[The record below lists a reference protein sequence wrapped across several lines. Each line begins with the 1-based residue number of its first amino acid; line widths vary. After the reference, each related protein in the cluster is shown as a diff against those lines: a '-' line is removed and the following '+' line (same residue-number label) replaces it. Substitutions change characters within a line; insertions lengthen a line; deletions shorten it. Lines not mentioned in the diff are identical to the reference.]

1 MGINKWAMASLPWL
15 FLFVITREVVPAM
28 NSSSPR
34 NWGSETSSGR
44 SCESCICVLASGKV
58 T

>member
-34 NWGSETSSGR
+34 NWGLKPPVVGP
-44 SCESCICVLASGKV
+44 VNHASV
-58 T
+58 Y